1 MENRLKEI
9 AFNGALSLSLS
20 FGHELGLFNAL
31 AAVGTKEEPANASQL
46 AEKTGI
52 DLEFATV
59 WLNGMVSGKI
69 IERNASGDKFWIE
82 NENLSALTGEEPA
95 AGLVYNRLLPMF
107 SSHYKQAVEMAKEKP
122 DDKKPDEKEKEK
134 EHTLGEGHQHGHS
147 HNHGHGHGGHGDNH
161 GEAFPLMELLSKT
174 TYRKHL
180 IPDFLPLTGL
190 REKLEKGGMEILD
203 VGCGTGFHIC
213 EFAREF
219 PNCNFTGI
227 DISSNAIKRAQE
239 VAKEMKLSNV
249 KFEVISGEKMPDEWT
264 NRYDWIFSWNSIHDH
279 KNPKIA
285 INEINR
291 VLNKD
296 GRYTMLEMNKPG
308 NPNDYGTTPMSM
320 FWAVAGLFIV
330 LPVRRAPEVFK
341 WTNAAAVEMLKE
353 SGFKN
358 VEPVKTPFYDFNILF
373 VCKK

>member
-1 MENRLKEI
+1 
-9 AFNGALSLSLS
+9 
-20 FGHELGLFNAL
+20 
-31 AAVGTKEEPANASQL
+31 
-46 AEKTGI
+46 
-52 DLEFATV
+52 
-59 WLNGMVSGKI
+59 MVSGKI
-69 IERNASGDKFWIE
+69 IERNAAGDKFWIA
-82 NENLSALTGEEPA
+82 NENLVALTGEEPA
-95 AGLVYNRLLPMF
+95 AGLVYNRLLPLF
-107 SSHYKQAVEMAKEKP
+107 SSHYKQAIEMAKEKS
-122 DDKKPDEKEKEK
+122 DEKKPEEKEK
-134 EHTLGEGHQHGHS
+134 EHIHEHGHGHS
-147 HNHGHGHGGHGDNH
+147 HNHGHGHGHEHGHGHGGHGDNH

-213 EFAREF
+213 EFGMAREF
-219 PNCNFTGI
+219 PKCSFTGI

-239 VAKEMKLSNV
+239 VVKEMNLN
-249 KFEVISGEKMPDEWT
+249 
-264 NRYDWIFSWNSIHDH
+264 N
-279 KNPKIA
+279 A

-291 VLNKD
+291 VLNND

-341 WTNAAAVEMLKE
+341 WTNAAAVKMLKE

-373 VCKK
+373 VCSK